1 MVFDELSQ
9 DAKKNAVQ
17 AFSDYFDDEV
27 SQRML
32 ESIGNLEA
40 TRFID
45 VDVSKDADGA
55 FSLDAEKR
63 KTPCFAD
70 GNDVPP
76 KPERL
81 KQTDDTVDQLFC
93 EEYNKSVR
101 SLASSWNDI
110 QGAMKRHPG
119 ALAALKADD
128 RFMTAWEE
136 DMSDY
141 GDALDAAT
149 DDDAEFARLG
159 KEFKAM
165 NSDVEDAVDDFADDD
180 LKATQGALDRVA
192 EVLSDESERY
202 KTQDG
207 VSKLSQEMGVDF
219 DEDGEPT
226 NLFEKTSSKSGDVE
240 YALTRRIPA
249 PVEIQEDTG
258 VCPLCHSDAFDG
270 GYCPVCGFHRDRA
283 DEGEEAGGKAGTLAY
298 MLKEGS
304 VKRAVDNKL
313 TSEYPNE
320 YIYGYVAYD
329 DLYPD
334 DKKWFC
340 QAGNS
345 SSNLYSMLFFMVFGP
360 ANDIESVISNDAES
374 LLKVQQILDFA
385 DLIIS
390 DGKPLHHS
398 ADLQIDVMTVCKF
411 TSRAMSVSKAKIQN
425 ALKGSHAYR
434 GAKKKP
440 SGGYMKA
447 ARGGIKKQALTRR
460 DFSHDN
466 GDEALYAYAEVD
478 GLRLEVSV
486 SPNWMLGGDE
496 SDPYWVVEIGCI
508 GDNSEYYDV
517 ASDWRDDE
525 DSAIDAAIALCDDIA
540 ENPDHYLR
548 FLNEGRN
555 MNRKS
560 SRNVRRIAPAARRK
574 ASRTHRAVDFS
585 DNDRYVS
592 GLIEDAAQ
600 RVADN
605 GPYDDYDSYVEA
617 VNYAI
622 DDACMYYDDIY
633 AFSRYY
639 SELGIYDL
647 AAAFNDN
654 LFNDI
659 DEAASQMLDGEPYKE
674 GSRRRAR
681 RGTKASRR
689 RASRRVTS
697 GWHKQK
703 VIEDVARAMIA
714 IDGFDPDY
722 YTERE
727 MNDVENR
734 AYNKLDDIEYTWSDD
749 PDEARERADMLLE
762 HLSDGGFD
770 DVASELKREEFGY
783 IYNSVARRRN
793 RAAANKGRRAARM
806 R

>member
-27 SQRML
+27 SKRML

-45 VDVSKDADGA
+45 VDVSKDADGS

-93 EEYNKSVR
+93 EEYNKAVR

-110 QGAMKRHPG
+110 QGAMKRHPD

-128 RFMTAWEE
+128 RFMTAWKE

-159 KEFKAM
+159 KDFKAM

-180 LKATQGALDRVA
+180 LNATQDALDRVA
-192 EVLSDESERY
+192 EVLSEESERY
-202 KTQDG
+202 RTQDG

-249 PVEIQEDTG
+249 PVEMQEDTG

-270 GYCPVCGFHRDRA
+270 WYCPVCGFHSDRS
-283 DEGEEAGGKAGTLAY
+283 DNGKDTGDSNGTLAY
-298 MLKEGS
+298 MLKSGRRHKS
-304 VKRAVDNKL
+304 GV
-313 TSEYPNE
+313 
-320 YIYGYVAYD
+320 
-329 DLYPD
+329 
-334 DKKWFC
+334 
-340 QAGNS
+340 NS
-345 SSNLYSMLFFMVFGP
+345 
-360 ANDIESVISNDAES
+360 
-374 LLKVQQILDFA
+374 
-385 DLIIS
+385 
-390 DGKPLHHS
+390 
-398 ADLQIDVMTVCKF
+398 
-411 TSRAMSVSKAKIQN
+411 
-425 ALKGSHAYR
+425 
-434 GAKKKP
+434 
-440 SGGYMKA
+440 
-447 ARGGIKKQALTRR
+447 
-460 DFSHDN
+460 
-466 GDEALYAYAEVD
+466 
-478 GLRLEVSV
+478 
-486 SPNWMLGGDE
+486 
-496 SDPYWVVEIGCI
+496 
-508 GDNSEYYDV
+508 
-517 ASDWRDDE
+517 
-525 DSAIDAAIALCDDIA
+525 AAIETCYEIA
-540 ENPDHYLR
+540 DNHDRYLH
-548 FLNEGRN
+548 FLKEGRH

-560 SRNVRRIAPAARRK
+560 SRNVRRMAPVTRRK

-600 RVADN
+600 RVAED
-605 GPYDDYDSYVEA
+605 GPYDDYNSYVDA
-617 VNYAI
+617 VYYAV
-622 DDACMYYDDIY
+622 DDACTYYDDIY

-639 SELGIYDL
+639 SKPDTQEIAYAFIDDL
-647 AAAFNDN
+647 FS
-654 LFNDI
+654 DI
-659 DEAASQMLDGEPYKE
+659 DDAASQMLDGEPYK
-674 GSRRRAR
+674 GASRRRAK
-681 RGTKASRR
+681 RGAKASRR
-689 RASRRVTS
+689 NASRRVTS
-697 GWHKQK
+697 DWHSQK

-722 YTERE
+722 YSERE
-727 MNDVENR
+727 MNEVETR
-734 AYNKLDDIEYTWSDD
+734 VYYELEEIEGIWSDD

-762 HLSDGGFD
+762 HLSDGEFA

-793 RAAANKGRRAARM
+793 RAVANRGRRAAR
-806 R
+806 RR

>member
-1 MVFDELSQ
+1 MVFNELSQ

-17 AFSDYFDDEV
+17 AFADYFDDEV

-93 EEYNKSVR
+93 DEYNKSVR

-110 QGAMKRHPG
+110 QGAMKRHPD

-128 RFMTAWEE
+128 RFMAAWQE

-141 GDALDAAT
+141 GGALDAAT

-202 KTQDG
+202 RTQDG

-249 PVEIQEDTG
+249 PVEMQEDTG

-270 GYCPVCGFHRDRA
+270 GYCPVCGFHSDRA
-283 DEGEEAGGKAGTLAY
+283 DEGKEVGDSAGTLAY
-298 MLKEGS
+298 MLKRGRRHKSEVNKSHDMMNANCGAFAGYLVYGNSVGSNWFFCKDGTELKNTLMSMRFGEGFLTAIESSFSAEELDDIEIIDDLCKKITSRGSSDVVEGS
-304 VKRAVDNKL
+304 GNVNVSVRKLYVSHPCGEAAPRPGERFYMNEPPEKRRQHVKRLKGEQNMRR
-313 TSEYPNE
+313 TS
-320 YIYGYVAYD
+320 G
-329 DLYPD
+329 
-334 DKKWFC
+334 
-340 QAGNS
+340 
-345 SSNLYSMLFFMVFGP
+345 SSNL
-360 ANDIESVISNDAES
+360 
-374 LLKVQQILDFA
+374 
-385 DLIIS
+385 
-390 DGKPLHHS
+390 
-398 ADLQIDVMTVCKF
+398 T
-411 TSRAMSVSKAKIQN
+411 
-425 ALKGSHAYR
+425 R
-434 GAKKKP
+434 G
-440 SGGYMKA
+440 
-447 ARGGIKKQALTRR
+447 
-460 DFSHDN
+460 DFSRDN
-466 GDEALYAYAEVD
+466 GDECLYAETYVD

-486 SPNWMLGGDE
+486 SPNWLLGGDE
-496 SDPYWVVEIGCI
+496 SDPYWVVEVGCI
-508 GDNSEYYDV
+508 GDNDEYYDV

-525 DSAIDAAIALCDDIA
+525 GSAIDAAIALCDDIA
-540 ENPDHYLR
+540 ENHDHYLR
-548 FLNEGRN
+548 FLKEGRN

-585 DNDRYVS
+585 DNDND
-592 GLIEDAAQ
+592 L
-600 RVADN
+600 
-605 GPYDDYDSYVEA
+605 
-617 VNYAI
+617 
-622 DDACMYYDDIY
+622 
-633 AFSRYY
+633 FS
-639 SELGIYDL
+639 
-647 AAAFNDN
+647 
-654 LFNDI
+654 DI
-659 DEAASQMLDGEPYKE
+659 DEAASQMLDGEPYK
-674 GSRRRAR
+674 GASRRRA
-681 RGTKASRR
+681 KASRR
-689 RASRRVTS
+689 KASRRVTS
-697 GWHKQK
+697 DWHSQK

-727 MNDVENR
+727 MNEVENR
-734 AYNKLDDIEYTWSDD
+734 VYNELEEIEGIWSDD

-770 DVASELKREEFGY
+770 DVASELKRGEFGY

-793 RAAANKGRRAARM
+793 RAVANKGRRAAR
-806 R
+806 RR

>member
-1 MVFDELSQ
+1 MVFNELSQ

-93 EEYNKSVR
+93 EEYNKAVR

-110 QGAMKRHPG
+110 QGAMKRHPD

-141 GDALDAAT
+141 GDAMDAAT
-149 DDDAEFARLG
+149 DDDAEFAKLG

-180 LKATQGALDRVA
+180 LKATQDALDRVA
-192 EVLSDESERY
+192 EVLSEESERY
-202 KTQDG
+202 RTQDG

-226 NLFEKTSSKSGDVE
+226 NLFGKTSSKSGDVE

-249 PVEIQEDTG
+249 PVEMQEDTG

-270 GYCPVCGFHRDRA
+270 RYCPVCGFHSDRA
-283 DEGEEAGGKAGTLAY
+283 DEGKDTGDSTGTLAY
-298 MLKEGS
+298 MLKRGRRHKSEVNKSHNMMNANCGAFAGYLVYDDSEGS
-304 VKRAVDNKL
+304 TWFFCKDGTELKNTLMSMRFGEGFLTAIESSFSAEELDDIEIIDDLCEKITSENGSEVIDGSGNVNISVRKLYVSHPCGEAAPRPGEMYGIVEWSEKRKQHVKRLKGEQNMRRM
-313 TSEYPNE
+313 S
-320 YIYGYVAYD
+320 G
-329 DLYPD
+329 
-334 DKKWFC
+334 
-340 QAGNS
+340 
-345 SSNLYSMLFFMVFGP
+345 SSNL
-360 ANDIESVISNDAES
+360 
-374 LLKVQQILDFA
+374 
-385 DLIIS
+385 
-390 DGKPLHHS
+390 
-398 ADLQIDVMTVCKF
+398 T
-411 TSRAMSVSKAKIQN
+411 
-425 ALKGSHAYR
+425 R
-434 GAKKKP
+434 G
-440 SGGYMKA
+440 
-447 ARGGIKKQALTRR
+447 

-466 GDEALYAYAEVD
+466 GDECLYADTYVD

-486 SPNWMLGGDE
+486 CPNWMLGGDK
-496 SDPYWVVEIGCI
+496 SDPYWLVEVGCI
-508 GDNSEYYDV
+508 GDNGEYYDV

-525 DSAIDAAIALCDDIA
+525 DSAIDAAIALCDDIT
-540 ENPDHYLR
+540 ENPDYYWR
-548 FLNEGRN
+548 FLKEGRH

-585 DNDRYVS
+585 DNDRYVR

-600 RVADN
+600 SVADD
-605 GPYDDYDSYVEA
+605 GPYDDYDSYVDA
-617 VNYAI
+617 VNYAV
-622 DDACMYYDDIY
+622 DDACMYYDNIY

-639 SELGIYDL
+639 GKPDTQEIVY
-647 AAAFNDN
+647 AFNDD
-654 LFNDI
+654 LFSDI
-659 DEAASQMLDGEPYKE
+659 DEAASQMLDGEPYK
-674 GSRRRAR
+674 GASRRRAR
-681 RGTKASRR
+681 RGANASRR
-689 RASRRVTS
+689 PASRRVTS

-714 IDGFDPDY
+714 LDGFDPDY

-727 MNDVENR
+727 MNNVENR
-734 AYNKLDDIEYTWSDD
+734 VYNELEEIEGIWSDD

-762 HLSDGGFD
+762 HLSDGSFA

-793 RAAANKGRRAARM
+793 RAAANMNRRAAR
-806 R
+806 RH

>member
-45 VDVSKDADGA
+45 VNVSKDADGA

-70 GNDVPP
+70 GNDVPS

-81 KQTDDTVDQLFC
+81 KPTGDTVDQLFC

-110 QGAMKRHPG
+110 QGAMKRHQD

-180 LKATQGALDRVA
+180 LKATQDALDRVA
-192 EVLSDESERY
+192 EVLSDESEKYRT
-202 KTQDG
+202 KEG

-240 YALTRRIPA
+240 YALTRRVPA
-249 PVEIQEDTG
+249 PVEMQEDTG
-258 VCPLCHSDAFDG
+258 VCPLCHSDTFDG
-270 GYCPVCGFHRDRA
+270 RYCPVCGFHCDRA
-283 DEGEEAGGKAGTLAY
+283 DEGDEADDKAGTLAY

-304 VKRAVDNKL
+304 VKRSMDNKP

-320 YIYGYVAYD
+320 PIYGYVAYD

-340 QAGNS
+340 QADNS
-345 SSNLYSMLFFMVFGP
+345 SSNLYSMLFFMVFGQ
-360 ANDIESVISNDAES
+360 ADDVESVISNDAES
-374 LLKVQQILDFA
+374 LLKVQQISDFA

-411 TSRAMSVSKAKIQN
+411 PSRAMSVSKAKIQN
-425 ALKGSHAYR
+425 SLKGSHAYR
-434 GAKKKP
+434 GAEKKP
-440 SGGYMKA
+440 SGGYMGT
-447 ARGGIKKQALTRR
+447 ARGSIKKQALTMG
-460 DFSHDN
+460 DFSHDD
-466 GDEALYAYAEVD
+466 GDECLYAETYID
-478 GLRLEVSV
+478 GLRIEVSV
-486 SPNWMLGGDE
+486 SPNWVLGGDE
-496 SDPYWVVEIGCI
+496 SDPYWVIEVGCI
-508 GDNSEYYDV
+508 GDGGEYYDV

-525 DSAIDAAIALCDDIA
+525 GTAISAAIELCNDIA
-540 ENPDHYLR
+540 DNPDYYLR
-548 FLNEGRN
+548 FLKEGRN

-560 SRNVRRIAPAARRK
+560 QKNVRRIAPAARRK
-574 ASRTHRAVDFS
+574 ASRTHRAADFS
-585 DNDRYVS
+585 DNNRYVS

-600 RVADN
+600 RVADD

-622 DDACMYYDDIY
+622 DDACMYNDDIY

-639 SELGIYDL
+639 GEPEIQEIAY
-647 AAAFNDN
+647 AFNND

-659 DEAASQMLDGEPYKE
+659 DEAASQMLDDEPYK
-674 GSRRRAR
+674 GASCRRAR
-681 RGTKASRR
+681 RGAKASRR
-689 RASRRVTS
+689 PASRRVTS

-703 VIEDVARAMIA
+703 VIKDVARAMVA
-714 IDGFDPDY
+714 LDGFDPDH

-727 MNDVENR
+727 MNEVENR
-734 AYNKLDDIEYTWSDD
+734 VYNELEEIEGIWSDD
-749 PDEARERADMLLE
+749 SYEARERADMLIE
-762 HLSDGGFD
+762 HLSDGEFA

-783 IYNSVARRRN
+783 IYNGTASRRN
-793 RAAANKGRRAARM
+793 RAVANKDRRAAR
-806 R
+806 RR